1 MLKIAVIGVGHQ
13 GRNHLRVLSALEGI
27 KLSLLVDLDV
37 AKAKS
42 AAAELKVPASDSYR
56 NHLSGFDAALIAV
69 PTTDHA
75 SIAKELMLAGKHVL
89 IEKPVAATIEEAEEL
104 QQVASKTGIVAHVGF
119 PERYN
124 PMLQKALPEI
134 TRPLFIEAH
143 RLGEFSPRSLD
154 VDVVLDLMIHDLD
167 LLFLLLKEEPLQIEA
182 VGIPV
187 LSANIDI
194 ANARLKFPG
203 GCVVNLTGS
212 RVSAQR
218 MRKMRLF
225 QPYSYLS
232 LDFAQQS
239 YSRFTVR
246 PNMCNA
252 GLPEIDRSEFQMDPP
267 HQPLVGEWIAFRNA
281 ITQGDSAGVSIAE
294 SIASLK
300 MALAIKQ
307 GFTAPE
313 L

>member
-1 MLKIAVIGVGHQ
+1 MLKVSIIGIGHQ
-13 GRNHLRVLSALEGI
+13 GRNHLRVLQTLDGI
-27 KLSLLVDLDV
+27 QLSLLVDRDED
-37 AKAKS
+37 KALSSGK
-42 AAAELKVPASDSYR
+42 EHRVPASATYHD
-56 NHLSGFDAALIAV
+56 HLSEFDAALIAV

-75 SIAKELMLAGKHVL
+75 SIAKDLMSAGKHVL

-104 QQVASKTGIVAHVGF
+104 QQVALKSGVVAHVGF
-119 PERYN
+119 PERFN
-124 PMLQKALPEI
+124 PVLQKALTEI
-134 TRPLFIEAH
+134 TRPLFVEAH
-143 RLGEFSPRSLD
+143 RLGVFSPRSLD

-167 LLFLLLKEEPLQIEA
+167 LLFLLLKQEPLQIEA
-182 VGIPV
+182 VGVPV
-187 LSANIDI
+187 LSSNIDI

-203 GCVVNLTGS
+203 GCVVNLTAS
-212 RVSAQR
+212 RVSAQK

-246 PNMCNA
+246 PDLCNA
-252 GLPEIDRSEFQMDPP
+252 GFPEIDRSEFRMDPP
-267 HQPLVGEWIAFRNA
+267 QQPLQGEWTAFRDA
-281 ITQGDSAGVSIAE
+281 IERGESGGVSIVE